1 MANMNEMTR
10 KLETLAKGGL
20 EEAQKRFQ
28 GLETEA
34 QKLVKDLKVRGEAS
48 RKDVEALLAK
58 LDGKELN
65 QLLEHPRV
73 KELGRKANQASTSL
87 RKRLNGLQ
95 TRVVET
101 TGVASQAQVKEIR
114 RELSKLSKKLDELV
128 GSATSAVTNGA
139 AHLTG
144 KKASAQAS
152 KPSDAPRV

>member
-10 KLETLAKGGL
+10 NLETLVKGGL

-34 QKLVKDLKVRGEAS
+34 DKLVKSLKPRVEES
-48 RKDVEALLAK
+48 RKEVEALLAK
-58 LDGKELN
+58 LDGKELT

-73 KELGRKANQASTSL
+73 KELSRKATQTGNAL
-87 RKRLNGLQ
+87 RKRLDGLQ
-95 TRVVET
+95 NRVVES

-114 RELSKLSKKLDELV
+114 RELSKLTKKIDELV
-128 GSATSAVTNGA
+128 GGATAAVTNGA

-144 KKASAQAS
+144 KKASAS
-152 KPSDAPRV
+152 KSDAPRV

>member
-34 QKLVKDLKVRGEAS
+34 QKLVKDLKVRGETS

-114 RELSKLSKKLDELV
+114 RELTKLSKKLDELV
-128 GSATSAVTNGA
+128 GGATAAVTNGA

-144 KKASAQAS
+144 KKASAS